1 MKTMGRTLTSILVF
15 FIMSNLMAQVG
26 IGTTTPQDDLDVNGQ
41 MLIQSSLRLGKLQT
55 VNDQDENFKL
65 ITRVTNSNPVGE
77 ITVLNVDSLTVA
89 PINVVNYEFNNI
101 KLDNLKDVNLQY
113 NANKYIVAISNFR
126 YIGDPIKKVKV
137 GNEKSIGAFVSRV
150 FVENNQWHLEIR
162 NRFLDL
168 ESKAPNGII
177 YRVTLIVYDKSY
189 FRHLPVIVTD
199 LGGENNGTASSI
211 PPL

>member
-1 MKTMGRTLTSILVF
+1 
-15 FIMSNLMAQVG
+15 MAQVG

-41 MLIQSSLRLGKLQT
+41 MLIQSSLRWGKLQT
-55 VNDQDENFKL
+55 VNDKDENFRL
-65 ITRVTNSNPVGE
+65 LTRVTNSNPVGE

-101 KLDNLKDVNLQY
+101 KLDNLTKVNLQY
-113 NANKYIVAISNFR
+113 DANKYIVAISNFR
-126 YIGDPIKKVKV
+126 YIGDPIKKVQA
-137 GNEKSIGAFVSRV
+137 GTEKSIGAFVSRV
-150 FVENNQWHLEIR
+150 YVENNKWHLEIR

-168 ESKAPNGII
+168 ETNAPNGII
-177 YRVTLIVYDKSY
+177 YRATLIVYDKSY

-199 LGGENNGTASSI
+199 LDGRNSGTASSI

>member
-1 MKTMGRTLTSILVF
+1 LKIMGKTLTSILIF
-15 FIMSNLMAQVG
+15 FITSNLMAQVG

-55 VNDQDENFKL
+55 VNDKDENFRL
-65 ITRVTNSNPVGE
+65 LTRVTNSNPVGE

-101 KLDNLKDVNLQY
+101 KLDNLTKVNLQY
-113 NANKYIVAISNFR
+113 DANKYIVAISNFR
-126 YIGDPIKKVKV
+126 YIGDPIKKVQA
-137 GNEKSIGAFVSRV
+137 GTEKSIGAFVSRV
-150 FVENNQWHLEIR
+150 YVENNKWHLEIR

-168 ESKAPNGII
+168 ETNAPNGII
-177 YRVTLIVYDKSY
+177 YRATLIVYDKSY

-199 LGGENNGTASSI
+199 LDGRNSGTASSI